1 MEEHTGIVV
10 ITVSAQASL
19 INGEVD
25 VYGDIPT
32 IIIVQTIKNDSKER
46 DDRIGAIQM
55 RIYFHL

>member
-1 MEEHTGIVV
+1 MCCGEATGIVA

-32 IIIVQTIKNDSKER
+32 IIIVQTIKNDSPVYPIKSLR
-46 DDRIGAIQM
+46 P
-55 RIYFHL
+55 